1 MQISKFF
8 GFFLFLIF
16 IFAWA
21 CLVWEGMVLRDLWKQ
36 EAPVSHGL
44 QRTLG
49 PWNQDP
55 TAYADARRQQFTTKA
70 SSETPEWT
78 EAGLWVRRPLCR
90 KLGGSQQP
98 LLCSLSKVSWPLW
111 CFLRQHDP
119 EEATSNRS
127 EQFATNS
134 LRGGQ
139 GTLVFYKFLIF
150 FKQGLTPWPF
160 FVVLWPQNFNQESLC
175 LHEMTI

>member
-8 GFFLFLIF
+8 FS
-16 IFAWA
+16 AWA
-21 CLVWEGMVLRDLWKQ
+21 CLVWEGMVLQDIWEQ
-36 EAPVSHGL
+36 ENPINHGL

-49 PWNQDP
+49 PWNQDS
-55 TAYADARRQQFTTKA
+55 AACAEARRQQFTTKA
-70 SSETPEWT
+70 SLETPEWT

-90 KLGGSQQP
+90 KVGDSPFPHLGSQQP

-111 CFLRQHDP
+111 CFLREHHP

-134 LRGGQ
+134 LRRG
-139 GTLVFYKFLIF
+139 
-150 FKQGLTPWPF
+150 
-160 FVVLWPQNFNQESLC
+160 SRDSC
-175 LHEMTI
+175 LL

>member
-160 FVVLWPQNFNQESLC
+160 FCGTLASKL
-175 LHEMTI
+175 